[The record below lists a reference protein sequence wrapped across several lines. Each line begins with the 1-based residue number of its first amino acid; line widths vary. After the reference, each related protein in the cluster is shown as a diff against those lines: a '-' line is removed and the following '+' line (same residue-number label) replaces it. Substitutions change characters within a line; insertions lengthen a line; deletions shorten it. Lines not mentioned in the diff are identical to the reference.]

1 MVADESSD
9 CHIIPTGDTNI
20 FRLRARLPSPEDDP
34 ARCLGTIT
42 VVAGCRCTHEH
53 PSRVSSCVSHS
64 LVLEA
69 ADKVSCVSHSLV
81 LEAAD
86 KVSTRMVLVDKTGS
100 PAPSIGTWKS
110 VDASRS
116 GFVLT
121 ARRNAV
127 KAIGT
132 ENSVADILF

>member
-1 MVADESSD
+1 MVAGESSD

-20 FRLRARLPSPEDDP
+20 FRLQARLPSPEDEP

-69 ADKVSCVSHSLV
+69 ADKVSR
-81 LEAAD
+81 
-86 KVSTRMVLVDKTGS
+86 RMVLVDKTGS